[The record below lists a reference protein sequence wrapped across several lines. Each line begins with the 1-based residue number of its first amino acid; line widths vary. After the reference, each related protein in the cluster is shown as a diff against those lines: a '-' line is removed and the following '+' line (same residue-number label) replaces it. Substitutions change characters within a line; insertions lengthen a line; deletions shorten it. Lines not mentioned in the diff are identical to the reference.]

1 MKGMLS
7 QIQQWVDGS
16 QITKDALFDGI
27 CTDTR
32 KLKTGSLFVALKGE
46 HFDAHDFLPALVDQG
61 IAAVVAEH
69 LPKAYPLPALIV
81 PDTRIAIGQI
91 AKGWRKL
98 FNIPVVGVTGSNG
111 KTTTKEMIA
120 SILRGAFQD
129 DVLVTTGNL
138 NNDIGVPLT
147 LFGLESHHKAAV
159 IEMGVNH
166 PGEMAGLA
174 ETANPTI
181 VLVNNAQRE
190 HQEFFDGI
198 EASARENGTAI
209 RLLPDEGVAIFPA
222 DEIYTDL
229 WRYLAG
235 SRRVITFGFSHDVD
249 ITASYRIENGITEM
263 NLTIANQ
270 TRKVRLSTQGTHNV
284 RNAMAAAASACAVGV
299 GFDEIVYGLESFR
312 PVHGRLESKQAYNG
326 ALLIDDTY
334 NANPDSVRAAVD
346 VLAAYGKQTILV
358 LGDMGEVGQEGEQY
372 HGEVGAYAKER
383 GIQCFLGL
391 GNMTEKSVQMFGDG
405 AMHFGQLDQ
414 LVCVLRN
421 KMTPKTVVLVKGSR
435 FMKMERVIEQLMDKK
450 EGC

>member
-7 QIQQWVDGS
+7 QIQQWVDDS

-27 CTDTR
+27 STDTR

-81 PDTRIAIGQI
+81 PDTRIAIGQM

-147 LFGLESHHKAAV
+147 LFGLEAHHKAAV

-166 PGEMAGLA
+166 PGEMVGLA
-174 ETANPTI
+174 ETANPTV

-198 EASARENGTAI
+198 EASARENGAAI
-209 RLLPDEGVAIFPA
+209 RLLPDKGVAVFPA
-222 DEIYTDL
+222 DETYTDL

-235 SRRVITFGFSHDVD
+235 NRRVITFGFSHDAD

-263 NLTIANQ
+263 NLTMANQ
-270 TRKVRLSTQGTHNV
+270 TRKVRLATQGTHNV
-284 RNAMAAAASACAVGV
+284 RNAMAAAASACAVGI
-299 GFDEIVYGLESFR
+299 GFDEIVCGLESFR

-346 VLAAYGKQTILV
+346 VLAEYGKQTILV

-383 GIQCFLGL
+383 GIRCFLGL
-391 GNMTEKSVQMFGDG
+391 GDMTKKSVQMFGDG
-405 AMHFGQLDQ
+405 AMHFSQLDQ

-421 KMTPKTVVLVKGSR
+421 EMTPKTVVLVKGSR